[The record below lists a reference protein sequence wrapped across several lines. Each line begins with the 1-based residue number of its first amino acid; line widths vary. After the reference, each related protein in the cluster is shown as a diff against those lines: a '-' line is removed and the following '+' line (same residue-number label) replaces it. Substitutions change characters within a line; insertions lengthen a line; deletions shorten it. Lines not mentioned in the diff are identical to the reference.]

1 VIALGCGKCNNGIGL
16 ITLYETST
24 LAYIGE
30 VQGREPTLQVDSNLE
45 ATTRLWYISAT
56 NTTQAAQIYE
66 QSGKQVLEPNF
77 ATIGQTLPLAL
88 FNLNLWQSQIF
99 YTDADLKVTMA
110 PACIA
115 GETPSSEGICQPCEP
130 GFYSLG
136 VQSACKEC
144 GVSAELLAYSTRE
157 SSIIDQVCTESNV
170 VVETATDTLRSVAEA
185 LGLDMTY
192 LLILAIAIPVMVL
205 IPLAFMCM
213 TGIFMLVLL
222 PIICMLVRC
231 FKKKARRPIKVKS
244 IEQETEAT
252 LE

>member
-1 VIALGCGKCNNGIGL
+1 
-16 ITLYETST
+16 
-24 LAYIGE
+24 
-30 VQGREPTLQVDSNLE
+30 
-45 ATTRLWYISAT
+45 
-56 NTTQAAQIYE
+56 
-66 QSGKQVLEPNF
+66 
-77 ATIGQTLPLAL
+77 
-88 FNLNLWQSQIF
+88 
-99 YTDADLKVTMA
+99 
-110 PACIA
+110 
-115 GETPSSEGICQPCEP
+115 
-130 GFYSLG
+130 
-136 VQSACKEC
+136 
-144 GVSAELLAYSTRE
+144 VSAELLAYSTRE